1 MTRIRTGCVIA
12 TASCPALST
21 FVHMPSVAAFPCV
34 CILKLPDSHSQI
46 ACFARWILPLVALPL
61 PSFSHF
67 SAADVISCRSASC
80 DQNKEVFFLVQNL
93 SKREESGNTN
103 QLVKLA
109 ADLRK
114 WQQQVF
120 GFPTGNEAVCLHRQ
134 PPNLADLEP
143 HSSQTVCTAHQLLSN
158 DSTEKM

>member
-1 MTRIRTGCVIA
+1 M
-12 TASCPALST
+12 
-21 FVHMPSVAAFPCV
+21 
-34 CILKLPDSHSQI
+34 
-46 ACFARWILPLVALPL
+46 
-61 PSFSHF
+61 
-67 SAADVISCRSASC
+67 
-80 DQNKEVFFLVQNL
+80 VQNL

-143 HSSQTVCTAHQLLSN
+143 HSSQTVCTAHQLLN
-158 DSTEKM
+158 PDSTEEM